1 MIFRCDCV
9 WVREGGV
16 LRERYT
22 DICAWCVCVCVCVCI
37 CERRTNV
44 CGHVRNLSGM
54 CISQ

>member
-22 DICAWCVCVCVCVCI
+22 DVCALCVCVCVWTCKELEWDVYQSV
-37 CERRTNV
+37 N
-44 CGHVRNLSGM
+44 
-54 CISQ
+54 